1 MMYPIPDRQKREE
14 RMALSQV
21 GVAIHRPTAVDMV
34 HAIGLAEAAGVP
46 TVWLTTGA
54 GPDALTVF
62 GAAAASTRSI
72 RMGTAIVPTFPRH
85 PLVVAQQAADI
96 AQLAPRR
103 FVLGLGPSHATVMEG
118 RYGISYRQP
127 LGHLRE
133 FVTVVKTLLSG
144 GQTAFE
150 GKHFK
155 VHAKLNYGAEVPVII
170 SALREGSFE
179 LAGEICEG
187 AVTWLCPAP
196 YLRHVALPALERGAA
211 RQERAR
217 PNLIAH
223 AFLALTSD
231 PAELKRGVDE
241 FLPFYPRLTNY
252 QEMFA
257 AAGYPEARK
266 GTWSTRMLE
275 AVLLHG
281 SDDEC
286 RKKLESFMRTSGC
299 EELVLSIMLVGAD
312 RDASLRRAL
321 QWVGTLR

>member
-1 MMYPIPDRQKREE
+1 
-14 RMALSQV
+14 MALIQV
-21 GVAIHRPTAVDMV
+21 GVAIHRPGAAAILQ
-34 HAIGLAEAAGVP
+34 AIGQAEAADVP
-46 TVWLTTGA
+46 TVWLTTGS

-85 PLVVAQQAADI
+85 PLVVAQQTADI
-96 AQLAPRR
+96 AQLAPGR
-103 FVLGLGPSHATVMEG
+103 FVLGLGPSHSTVMEG
-118 RYGISYRQP
+118 RYGIPYRQP

-133 FVTVVKTLLSG
+133 FVSVVKALLSG
-144 GQTAFE
+144 GQADFE

-155 VHAKLNYGAEVPVII
+155 VHAKLNYGAQVPIVI

-196 YLRHVALPALERGAA
+196 YLRDAAVPALERGAA
-211 RQERAR
+211 RTGR
-217 PNLIAH
+217 PRPKLIAH

-231 PAELKRGVDE
+231 PADLQQSVDE
-241 FLPFYPRLTNY
+241 FLPHYPRLTNY

-257 AAGYPEARK
+257 AAGYPEARQ
-266 GTWSTRMLE
+266 GTWSARMLE
-275 AVLLHG
+275 AVVLHG

-286 RKKLESFMRTSGC
+286 RKKLDRFMQTSGC
-299 EELVLSIMLVGAD
+299 DEIILSIMLVGAD
-312 RDASLRRAL
+312 RDAALKRAL
-321 QWVGTLR
+321 QWVGTLS

>member
-1 MMYPIPDRQKREE
+1 
-14 RMALSQV
+14 MALSQI
-21 GVAIHRPTAVDMV
+21 GVAIHRPTAVDMLQ
-34 HAIGLAEAAGVP
+34 AIGHAEAAGVP

-62 GAAAASTRSI
+62 GAAAVSTRLI

-85 PLVVAQQAADI
+85 PLVVAQQTADI
-96 AQLAPRR
+96 AQLAPGR
-103 FVLGLGPSHATVMEG
+103 FVLGLGPSHANVMEG
-118 RYGISYRQP
+118 RYGIPYRQP

-133 FVTVVKTLLSG
+133 FVTVVKALLSG
-144 GQTAFE
+144 AQADFE

-155 VHAKLNYGAEVPVII
+155 VHAKLSYGAQVPIII
-170 SALREGSFE
+170 SALRAGSFE

-196 YLRHVALPALERGAA
+196 YLRDAALPALERGAA
-211 RQERAR
+211 RVGKSR
-217 PNLIAH
+217 PSLIAH

-231 PAELKRGVDE
+231 AAELKRGVDE

-257 AAGYPEARK
+257 AAGYPEARQ
-266 GTWSTRMLE
+266 GTWSPRMIE
-275 AVLLHG
+275 AVVLHG
-281 SDDEC
+281 TEDQC
-286 RKKLESFMRTSGC
+286 REKLQSFMRTSGC
-299 EELVLSIMLVGAD
+299 EEIILSIMLVGAD

-321 QWVGTLR
+321 QWVGRLS